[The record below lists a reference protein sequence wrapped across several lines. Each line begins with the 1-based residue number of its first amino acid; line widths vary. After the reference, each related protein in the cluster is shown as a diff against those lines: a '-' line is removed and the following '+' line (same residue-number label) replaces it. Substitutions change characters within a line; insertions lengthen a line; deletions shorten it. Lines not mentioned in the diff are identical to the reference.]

1 MNIHNLLA
9 LTPSGIGKI
18 TIPPNI
24 PLLIDPVSGKLT
36 GLIAFGNT
44 ILRLAFIIG
53 GIWAL
58 LNIVLAGY
66 GFLGAGGD
74 PKNITKAWARMW
86 QSMVGLMIIVSSFAL
101 AAIIGIVVF
110 NDPTAILIPKL
121 PKPTP

>member
-18 TIPPNI
+18 TKPSNI
-24 PLLIDPVSGKLT
+24 PDLIDTTGKLT

-74 PKNITKAWARMW
+74 PKNITKAWGRMW

-110 NDPTAILIPKL
+110 NDPTAILVPKL